1 MTLFLSPSLALLGA
15 PVDIGRDQAQQE
27 AARELLKPGY
37 QQEGFFD
44 RIYRIVSQF
53 LGDLVSIGGGGAGS
67 VVSLVVIVVIL
78 AILVALLFWAM
89 RRMSRGRRTA
99 AAVFGG
105 QERTAEQH
113 RAEAERLAS
122 EGDWTG
128 AVQERLRAIARGLE
142 ERAIVSPLPG
152 RTALELAESA
162 GRSLPAHASD
172 LRTAARVF
180 DDVTYGEVA
189 GTPEAYAVLK
199 DLDEKLAAAR
209 VVLEVSA

>member
-1 MTLFLSPSLALLGA
+1 VTLSLSSLALLDA

-37 QQEGFFD
+37 QQESFFD
-44 RIYRIVSQF
+44 RMFRLIGQF
-53 LGDLVSIGGGGAGS
+53 LGDLLGSSGSMGGS
-67 VVSLVVIVVIL
+67 VVSLVVIIVIL
-78 AILVALLFWAM
+78 AVLAALLFWAL
-89 RRMSRGRRTA
+89 RRMSRGRRIGGT
-99 AAVFGG
+99 VFGG
-105 QERTAEQH
+105 QERTAAEH
-113 RAEAERLAS
+113 RAEADRLAS

-152 RTALELAESA
+152 RTALELAEAA
-162 GRSLPAHASD
+162 GQALPSHASD
-172 LRTAARVF
+172 LRSAARVF

-199 DLDEKLAAAR
+199 GLDERLMAAR
-209 VVLEVSA
+209 VALEVSA